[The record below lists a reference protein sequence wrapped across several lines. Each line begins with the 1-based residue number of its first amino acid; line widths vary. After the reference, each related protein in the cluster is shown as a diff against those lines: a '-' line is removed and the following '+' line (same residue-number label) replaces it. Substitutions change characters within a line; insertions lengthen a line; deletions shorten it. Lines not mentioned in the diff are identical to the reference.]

1 MKIGDLELDNKYI
14 LAPMA
19 GVTDLPFRLL
29 CKEQGCSLMY
39 TEMISAKGLYYGDK
53 KTRSLIETLDK
64 EKPIGIQIF
73 GSDPKIMAKV
83 VKEQINDMNFALVDI
98 NAGCPAPKIVKNG
111 DGSALMKNPKLLG
124 EIVYA
129 VAKESRIPVTVKIR
143 SGWDDAHI
151 NAVEVAKIIEEAG
164 ANAVTVHGRTREQ
177 FYSGKSNWDII
188 KRVKEQLQ
196 IPVIGNGDVKS
207 YKSAI
212 SLLDSTKCDG
222 IMIGRGSLGNPWIF
236 SMLINQSEKCPK
248 PQEKIQ
254 TAIRH
259 MEMLLEIKP
268 EKVVMGEIRKHIGW
282 YTKGLQ
288 GSAEIRNQINQ
299 TLSSAEVKDL
309 LINYMKLTEI

>member
-53 KTRSLIETLDK
+53 KTRSLMETLDE

-83 VKEQINDMNFALVDI
+83 VKEQINDMTFALVDI

-111 DGSALMKNPKLLG
+111 DGSALMKNPELLG

-143 SGWDDAHI
+143 SGWDDTHI
-151 NAVEVAKIIEEAG
+151 NAVEVARIIEDAG
-164 ANAVTVHGRTREQ
+164 ANAITVHGRTRAQ

-207 YKSAI
+207 YKNAI

-236 SMLINQSEKCPK
+236 SMLVNQCEKCPS

-254 TAIRH
+254 TAIKH

-299 TLSSAEVKDL
+299 TLSSVEVKDL

>member
-111 DGSALMKNPKLLG
+111 DGSALMKNPELLG

-299 TLSSAEVKDL
+299 TLSSVEVKDL

>member
-53 KTRSLIETLDK
+53 KTRSLIETLDE

-111 DGSALMKNPKLLG
+111 DGSALMKNPELLG

-299 TLSSAEVKDL
+299 TLSSVEVKDL

>member
-1 MKIGDLELDNKYI
+1 MKIGDVELTNKYI

-53 KTRSLIETLDK
+53 KTRSLMQTAEE

-83 VKEQINDMNFALVDI
+83 VKEQINDMTFALVDI

-111 DGSALMKNPKLLG
+111 DGSALMKKPELLG
-124 EIVYA
+124 DIIHA
-129 VAKESRIPVTVKIR
+129 VTKESRIPVTVKIR
-143 SGWDDAHI
+143 AGWDDAHI
-151 NAVEVAKIIEEAG
+151 NVVEVAKIAEEAG
-164 ANAVTVHGRTREQ
+164 ASAVTVHGRTREQ

-188 KRVKEQLQ
+188 KSVKEKLK
-196 IPVIGNGDVKS
+196 IPVIGNGDIKS
-207 YKSAI
+207 YKDAI
-212 SLLDSTKCDG
+212 SLLESTKCDG

-236 SMLINQSEKCPK
+236 SMLINQCEKSPNS
-248 PQEKIQ
+248 QEKIQ

-259 MEMLLEIKP
+259 MEMLLEIRP
-268 EKVVMGEIRKHIGW
+268 EKVVIGEIRKHIGW
-282 YTKGLQ
+282 YTKGIQ

-299 TLSSAEVKDL
+299 TQSSAEVKNL
-309 LINYMKLTEI
+309 LINYMKLAEI

>member
-29 CKEQGCSLMY
+29 CKEQGCSLVY

-53 KTRSLIETLDK
+53 KTRSLMETLDE

-83 VKEQINDMNFALVDI
+83 VKEQINDMTFALVDI

-111 DGSALMKNPKLLG
+111 DGSALMKNPELLG

-143 SGWDDAHI
+143 SGWDETNI
-151 NAVEVAKIIEEAG
+151 NAVEVAKIVEEAG
-164 ANAVTVHGRTREQ
+164 ANAITVHGRTREQ

-196 IPVIGNGDVKS
+196 IPVIGNGDIKS
-207 YKSAI
+207 YKDAV

-236 SMLINQSEKCPK
+236 SMLINQSERNPS

-282 YTKGLQ
+282 YIKGLQ

-299 TLSSAEVKDL
+299 TLSSTEVKDI
-309 LINYMKLTEI
+309 LINYIKLTEI

>member
-53 KTRSLIETLDK
+53 KTRSLMETLDE

-111 DGSALMKNPKLLG
+111 DGSALMKNPELLG

>member
-111 DGSALMKNPKLLG
+111 DGSALMKNPKILG

>member
-1 MKIGDLELDNKYI
+1 MKIGDVELTNKYI

-53 KTRSLIETLDK
+53 KTRSLMQTAEE

-83 VKEQINDMNFALVDI
+83 VKEQINDMTFALVDI

-111 DGSALMKNPKLLG
+111 DGSALMKKPELLG
-124 EIVYA
+124 DIIHA
-129 VAKESRIPVTVKIR
+129 VTKESRIPVTVKIR
-143 SGWDDAHI
+143 AGWDDAHI
-151 NAVEVAKIIEEAG
+151 NVVEVAKIAEEAG
-164 ANAVTVHGRTREQ
+164 ASAVTVHGRTREQ

-188 KRVKEQLQ
+188 KSVKEKLK
-196 IPVIGNGDVKS
+196 IPVIGNGDIKS
-207 YKSAI
+207 YKDAI
-212 SLLDSTKCDG
+212 SLLESTKCDG

-236 SMLINQSEKCPK
+236 SMLINQCEKSPNS
-248 PQEKIQ
+248 QEKIQ

-259 MEMLLEIKP
+259 MGMLLEIRP
-268 EKVVMGEIRKHIGW
+268 EKVVIGEIRKHIGW
-282 YTKGLQ
+282 YTKGIQ

-299 TLSSAEVKDL
+299 TQSSAEVKNL
-309 LINYMKLTEI
+309 LINYMKLAEI

>member
-1 MKIGDLELDNKYI
+1 MKIGNLELDNNYI

-29 CKEQGCSLMY
+29 CKEQGSSLMY
-39 TEMISAKGLYYGDK
+39 TEMVSAKGLYYGDK
-53 KTRSLIETLDK
+53 KTKSLMQTVDQ

-73 GSDPKIMAKV
+73 GSDPKIMGQV
-83 VKEQINDMNFALVDI
+83 VKEQINNMDFALIDI

-111 DGSALMKNPKLLG
+111 DGSALMKNPQLLG
-124 EIVYA
+124 ELVYA
-129 VAKESRIPVTVKIR
+129 VVKESIKPVTVKIR
-143 SGWDDAHI
+143 SGWDEDHI

-164 ANAVTVHGRTREQ
+164 ASAVTVHGRTREQ
-177 FYSGKSNWDII
+177 FYSGKSNWNVI
-188 KRVKEQLQ
+188 KRVKEELR
-196 IPVIGNGDVKS
+196 IPVIGNGDIKS
-207 YKSAI
+207 YKDAI
-212 SLLDSTKCDG
+212 SLLDSTRCDG
-222 IMIGRGSLGNPWIF
+222 IMVGRGSLGNPWIF
-236 SMLINQSEKCPK
+236 SMLINRSEKCPS

-268 EKVVMGEIRKHIGW
+268 ETVVMGEIRKHIGW

-299 TLSSAEVKDL
+299 TLSSIEVKKL

>member
-1 MKIGDLELDNKYI
+1 
-14 LAPMA
+14 
-19 GVTDLPFRLL
+19 
-29 CKEQGCSLMY
+29 
-39 TEMISAKGLYYGDK
+39 
-53 KTRSLIETLDK
+53 
-64 EKPIGIQIF
+64 
-73 GSDPKIMAKV
+73 
-83 VKEQINDMNFALVDI
+83 
-98 NAGCPAPKIVKNG
+98 
-111 DGSALMKNPKLLG
+111 
-124 EIVYA
+124 